1 MTEPRRPVD
10 QALDLLVYA
19 PLGLALSARDLIP
32 KLAERGREQ
41 WTNQVGVARLIG
53 QFAVRQGTVEAEKA
67 LARARDQA
75 LAKLSELGL
84 TGGGGADP
92 AEPPAN
98 GATAADGLGTDGP
111 ASPRRPEPVPAPG
124 RSTPRTPSSATAPQ
138 ARPAPASSTLAIPDY
153 DSLSAS
159 QVVPRLSGLAPA
171 ELEVVRAYEAAHR
184 GRKTILSKITQLE
197 GQ

>member
-41 WTNQVGVARLIG
+41 WTSQVGVARLIG

-67 LARARDQA
+67 FARARDQA

-84 TGGGGADP
+84 TSSGGGDPSDAGAD
-92 AEPPAN
+92 
-98 GATAADGLGTDGP
+98 GAAADGF
-111 ASPRRPEPVPAPG
+111 PRRPEPG
-124 RSTPRTPSSATAPQ
+124 
-138 ARPAPASSTLAIPDY
+138 PASALAIPDY

-159 QVVPRLSGLAPA
+159 QVVPRLSGLAPT

-197 GQ
+197 AQ